1 MKKRLCA
8 RKIYLLLLLFALL
21 SLQLATGSVA
31 AAQATHVELSLPGE
45 GKVGEESAVDALLVD
60 VGGSPIEG
68 VEVVFYTPAEFANV
82 SGEIEIGQAVTGEK
96 GIASVAYMPRSW
108 GEQTIIA
115 RFAGNSQYAPS
126 ETSATILIE
135 PGPQLYAEEAG
146 VSVPGI
152 GVWVL
157 AAALGAVWTIFF
169 IVALLLGLIA
179 QIGEGRFP
187 YQDYR
192 EVD

>member
-1 MKKRLCA
+1 MKKKLCA
-8 RKIYLLLLLFALL
+8 RNKYLLLLLLALL
-21 SLQLATGSVA
+21 SLQLATGSAA

-45 GKVGEESAVDALLVD
+45 GKVGEESAVEALLAE

-82 SGEIEIGQAVTGEK
+82 SGEIEIGQAVTDEQ

-108 GEQTIIA
+108 GEQTIIV
-115 RFAGNSQYAPS
+115 RFAGNSQYAPA
-126 ETSATILIE
+126 EISATILVE
-135 PGPQLYAEEAG
+135 PGPQLYNEEAG
-146 VSVPGI
+146 VKVPGI
-152 GVWVL
+152 GVWIL
-157 AAALGAVWTIFF
+157 AAALGAVWSIFL
-169 IVALLLGLIA
+169 IVALLLGRIA

-192 EVD
+192 EVG